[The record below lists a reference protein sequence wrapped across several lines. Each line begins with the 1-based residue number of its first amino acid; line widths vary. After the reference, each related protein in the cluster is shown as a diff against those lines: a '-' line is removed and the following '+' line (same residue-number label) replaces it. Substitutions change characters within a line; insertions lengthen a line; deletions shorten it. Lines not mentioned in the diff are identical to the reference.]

1 MAPDSLPQLHLLQA
15 GEQLIECTPTSP
27 VKGAQ
32 LASLA
37 NAARLWP
44 GVLDALY
51 AGNTVSLWLALDV
64 DLAQLRTKLQSHWQ
78 QSTHSRPKP
87 RLHTLPVHYD
97 GDDLQ
102 QVADSCGLSC
112 DQVVALHSS
121 ARYTVAWLG
130 FLPGFAYLEGLPQA
144 LHLPRRDTPRVRV
157 PAGSLAIAG
166 GQSALYP
173 SESPGGWHLIGR
185 CDLTLFDPYSSSPSL
200 LQPGDLVRF
209 HPVGES

>member
-1 MAPDSLPQLHLLQA
+1 MAPDSLPQLQLFQA
-15 GEQLIECTPTSP
+15 GEQLIECTPSLP
-27 VKGAQ
+27 VNGAQ

-44 GVLDALY
+44 GVVDALY
-51 AGNTVSLWLALDV
+51 AGNTVSLWLTLDANLELV
-64 DLAQLRTKLQSHWQ
+64 RLKLQSHWQ
-78 QSTHSRPKP
+78 ESTRTRVQP

-102 QVADSCGLSC
+102 QVATSCGLSR
-112 DQVVALHSS
+112 DQVVALHSR

-130 FLPGFAYLEGLPQA
+130 FLPGFAYLDGLPDA

-166 GQSALYP
+166 NQTALYP

-185 CDLTLFDPYSSSPSL
+185 CDLTLFDPYAGSPSL
-200 LQPGDLVRF
+200 LLPGDLVSF
-209 HPVGES
+209 QPVGEL